1 MHRHF
6 SAIAEKYGELRTT
19 DLEPVLCMGDELEQL
34 QRIEAIDVGSGDGR
48 YVLQLLQHLGD
59 RLCLCCTDNNK
70 AMLRQLKENLAQHG
84 FQNCLVKQSTAE
96 SLALRGGSLDCV
108 FTFNAIHLFEIS
120 AFLQEASRV
129 LRDRGYLFIYTRL
142 RSQNDKSIWGEY
154 FPLFRQRE
162 TRLYELE
169 ELERLVEGAPRL
181 EIQSIESFTYQ
192 RMSCLDSLIELA
204 GNRQYSTFYL
214 YNAKELEES
223 LKEFKRSLQ
232 QRFDDLDHIGWVD
245 GNVLLVIRKRAG

>member
-1 MHRHF
+1 
-6 SAIAEKYGELRTT
+6 
-19 DLEPVLCMGDELEQL
+19 
-34 QRIEAIDVGSGDGR
+34 
-48 YVLQLLQHLGD
+48 
-59 RLCLCCTDNNK
+59 
-70 AMLRQLKENLAQHG
+70 
-84 FQNCLVKQSTAE
+84 
-96 SLALRGGSLDCV
+96 
-108 FTFNAIHLFEIS
+108 
-120 AFLQEASRV
+120 
-129 LRDRGYLFIYTRL
+129 
-142 RSQNDKSIWGEY
+142 
-154 FPLFRQRE
+154 
-162 TRLYELE
+162 LE